1 MHCATRIR
9 QCFSRTDSRLR
20 GNDKQKMKP
29 VLAVIGLGLIGGS
42 LARALRSADAVA
54 AIHGFDPDDA
64 QCQAAVALG
73 VIDHAAASAAE
84 AVREADV
91 VVLAVP
97 VLRTAEA
104 LAAVLP
110 ALKPGAVV
118 TDVGSTKQSVL
129 ADVQRV
135 CGGTVP
141 PWFVAAH
148 PIAGTEKS
156 GVAASFAELFK
167 GKRLILTPHAA
178 QNAAA
183 LETVRALWQMTGA
196 RVVQMDAARHDA
208 IFAATSHLPHVLA
221 YSFVELLSQG
231 ESSEEIFSNAG
242 GGFRDF
248 TRIASSSPQMWHD
261 IVRANAPEVLGLLT
275 AQIKQLQKM
284 QALIEQQQ
292 WADLQALFERAR
304 TARERYLAD
313 IE

>member
-1 MHCATRIR
+1 
-9 QCFSRTDSRLR
+9 
-20 GNDKQKMKP
+20 MKP
-29 VLAVIGLGLIGGS
+29 ALAVIGLGLIGGS
-42 LARALRSADAVA
+42 FARALRAAGAVG
-54 AIHGFDPDDA
+54 AIHGFDPDPM
-64 QCQAAVALG
+64 QRKAALALG
-73 VIDHAAASAAE
+73 VIDHAADSAAQ

-104 LAAVLP
+104 LLAVLP
-110 ALKPGAVV
+110 ALRPDTVV

-135 CGGTVP
+135 CAGAVP

-167 GKRLILTPHAA
+167 NKRLILTPHAL
-178 QNAAA
+178 QDAAA
-183 LETVRALWQMTGA
+183 LATVRALWQATGA
-196 RVVQMDAARHDA
+196 RVVEMDAARHDA
-208 IFAATSHLPHVLA
+208 IFAATSHLPHLLA
-221 YSFVELLSQG
+221 FGFVELLSQG
-231 ESSEEIFSNAG
+231 EGSEEIFSNAG

-248 TRIASSSPQMWHD
+248 TRIASSSPEMWHD
-261 IVRANAPEVLGLLT
+261 IVRANTPEVLRLLT
-275 AQIKQLQKM
+275 AQIEQLQKM
-284 QALIEQQQ
+284 QGLIEHQQ
-292 WADLQALFERAR
+292 WAELQALFERAR

>member
-1 MHCATRIR
+1 
-9 QCFSRTDSRLR
+9 
-20 GNDKQKMKP
+20 MKP
-29 VLAVIGLGLIGGS
+29 RLAIIGLGLIGGS
-42 LARALRSADAVA
+42 FARALRA
-54 AIHGFDPDDA
+54 AEVVGDIHGFDPDPA
-64 QCQAAVALG
+64 QAQAACALG
-73 VIDHAAASAAE
+73 VIDHAATSAAE

-110 ALKPGAVV
+110 ALKAGAIV

-129 ADVQRV
+129 ADVLTV
-135 CGGTVP
+135 CGTLPG
-141 PWFVAAH
+141 WFVAAH

-178 QNAAA
+178 QDAAA
-183 LETVRALWQMTGA
+183 LATVRALWLATGA
-196 RVVQMDAARHDA
+196 RVVEMEAARHDA

-221 YSFVELLSQG
+221 FSFVELLADRA
-231 ESSEEIFSNAG
+231 ESEEIFSNAG

-261 IVRANAPEVLGLLT
+261 IVRANAGEVLQLLK
-275 AQIKQLQKM
+275 AQIAQLQQM
-284 QALIEQQQ
+284 QQLIEQEQ
-292 WADLQALFERAR
+292 WAALKSRFERAR
-304 TARERYLAD
+304 VAREHYLTQ

>member
-1 MHCATRIR
+1 
-9 QCFSRTDSRLR
+9 
-20 GNDKQKMKP
+20 MKP
-29 VLAVIGLGLIGGS
+29 SLAIIGLGLIGGS
-42 LARALRSADAVA
+42 FARALRVADVVG
-54 AIHGFDPDDA
+54 AIHGFDPDPEQCSAA
-64 QCQAAVALG
+64 QKLG
-73 VIDHAAASAAE
+73 VIDCAAASVAE

-110 ALKPGAVV
+110 ALKPGAIV

-129 ADVQRV
+129 ADVQQV
-135 CGGTVP
+135 CGALPG
-141 PWFVAAH
+141 WFVAAH

-156 GVAASFAELFK
+156 GVAASFAELFRN
-167 GKRLILTPHAA
+167 KRVILTPHAG
-178 QNAAA
+178 QDAAA
-183 LETVRALWQMTGA
+183 LQAVRALWQAVGS
-196 RVVQMDAARHDA
+196 RVVEMDAARHDA

-221 YSFVELLSQG
+221 FSFVELLSQG
-231 ESSEEIFSNAG
+231 EGSAEIFSNAG

-261 IVRANAPEVLGLLT
+261 IVRANAPEVLRLLT
-275 AQIKQLQKM
+275 AQVEQLQKM
-284 QALIEQQQ
+284 QGLIEQQQ

-304 TARERYLAD
+304 AAREHYLAN

>member
-1 MHCATRIR
+1 MR
-9 QCFSRTDSRLR
+9 
-20 GNDKQKMKP
+20 
-29 VLAVIGLGLIGGS
+29 LAVIGLGLIGGS
-42 LARALRSADAVA
+42 LARALRAANAVST
-54 AIHGFDPDDA
+54 IDGYDPDPVQSQSA
-64 QCQAAVALG
+64 LELG
-73 VIDHAAASAAE
+73 VIDHATATAAE
-84 AVREADV
+84 AVRAADV

-110 ALKPGAVV
+110 ALKTGAVV

-135 CGGTVP
+135 CQGTLP

-167 GKRLILTPHAA
+167 GKRVILTPHAA
-178 QNAAA
+178 QDALA
-183 LETVRALWQMTGA
+183 LETVRALWQAAGS

-208 IFAATSHLPHVLA
+208 IFAATSHLPHLLA
-221 YSFVELLSQG
+221 YAFVDLLAQG
-231 ESSEEIFSNAG
+231 PGSEAIFSNAG

-261 IVRANAPEVLGLLT
+261 IVQANAPEVLRLLT
-275 AQIKQLQKM
+275 AQIAQLQAI
-284 QALIEQQQ
+284 QSLIEQQH
-292 WADLQALFERAR
+292 WADLRALFERAR